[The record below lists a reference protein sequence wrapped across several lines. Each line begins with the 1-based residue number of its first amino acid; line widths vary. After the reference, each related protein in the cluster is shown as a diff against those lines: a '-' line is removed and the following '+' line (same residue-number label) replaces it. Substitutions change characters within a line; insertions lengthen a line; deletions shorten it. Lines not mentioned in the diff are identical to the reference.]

1 MRGEGAVTSKKYC
14 LRLEFDTSQE
24 ALEWF
29 DGLRRSGA
37 LPAEAELYVPDAIDR
52 QNHGLTAR
60 DLIVRPAGDRPH
72 GRVRDGA
79 RR

>member
-1 MRGEGAVTSKKYC
+1 MTSKKYC
-14 LRLEFDTSQE
+14 LHLEFDTPRE

-29 DGLRRSGA
+29 DGLRRSDA

-52 QNHGLTAR
+52 QKHGLTAR

-72 GRVRDGA
+72 GRVRDEV